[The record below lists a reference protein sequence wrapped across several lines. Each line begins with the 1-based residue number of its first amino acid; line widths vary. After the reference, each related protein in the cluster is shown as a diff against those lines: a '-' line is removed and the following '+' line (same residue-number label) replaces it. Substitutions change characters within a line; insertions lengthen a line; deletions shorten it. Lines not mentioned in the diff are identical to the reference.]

1 MLPKMVEITQRMSN
15 EKIENLEPSI
25 RGELK
30 RVGIAQ
36 KIKPNSKIAI
46 TVGSREIANIEQII
60 ATIVKETK
68 KYGALPFIIPAMGS
82 HGGATPH
89 GQQEILKSLGVTEE
103 TVKAPIISSLEVEEI
118 GKLHDN
124 YPVYVSKD
132 ALNADG
138 IILVNRVKPH
148 TDFKGAIESGLTK
161 ITVIGLGKQKGAE
174 TLHTYGMEGYRN
186 YLPKVAQL
194 IFKHAPILFG
204 VAIIENAY
212 HEIAMLKA
220 LLPEEIERE
229 EKRLLVKAKQLI
241 PKIPFTDV
249 DILIIDQIGKD
260 ISGNGMDPNVTGR
273 FIIPSDRP
281 SYTPNIKIL
290 VTLDLTE
297 KSEGNV
303 TGIGFADLTTR
314 RLFEKI
320 DFEKTFVNAITV
332 GYPLDSRIPVFLPSD
347 KSVIETALKLL
358 HPPIDAKNVK
368 VVRIKNTRDLEH
380 MWVSE
385 ALIEEL
391 KTNQQL
397 KNIITIIGEPKDLMF
412 DVLGNI
418 TR

>member
-1 MLPKMVEITQRMSN
+1 MVEITQKMSS
-15 EKIENLEPSI
+15 EKIENLESSI
-25 RGELK
+25 RGELE
-30 RVGIAQ
+30 RVEIAR
-36 KIKPNSKIAI
+36 KIKPNSRIAI
-46 TVGSREIANIEQII
+46 TVGSRDITNIDQII
-60 ATIVKETK
+60 ATIVEETK

-82 HGGATPH
+82 HGGATPQ
-89 GQQEILKSLGVTEE
+89 GQQEILKSLGVTEK
-103 TVKAPIISSLEVEEI
+103 TVKAPIISSLEVDEV
-118 GKLHDN
+118 GKIHDN

-138 IILVNRVKPH
+138 IILVNRIKPH
-148 TDFKGAIESGLTK
+148 TDFKGAIESGLIK

-174 TLHTYGMEGYRN
+174 TLHTYGMEGYRH
-186 YLPKVAQL
+186 YLPKVAQY

-212 HEIAMLKA
+212 HELAKIRA
-220 LLPEEIERE
+220 LLPEEIEGE
-229 EKRLLVKAKQLI
+229 ERRLLEKAKQLI
-241 PKIPFTDV
+241 PKIPFKDV
-249 DILIIDQIGKD
+249 DVLIIDQIGKD

-290 VTLDLTE
+290 VALDLTE

-347 KSVIETALKLL
+347 MAAIETALKLL
-358 HPPIDAKNVK
+358 HPPIDAKHVK

-385 ALIEEL
+385 ALIEEVKANKKL
-391 KTNQQL
+391 QNT
-397 KNIITIIGEPKDLMF
+397 ITIRREPNDLMF
-412 DVLGNI
+412 DVLGSI